1 MVRILIINETKRCH
15 KCDYVCEIDLISD
28 MQEHQVTD
36 QFKEKLQV

>member
-1 MVRILIINETKRCH
+1 MVRILDETKQCLKR
-15 KCDYVCEIDLISD
+15 DYVCEIDLISD